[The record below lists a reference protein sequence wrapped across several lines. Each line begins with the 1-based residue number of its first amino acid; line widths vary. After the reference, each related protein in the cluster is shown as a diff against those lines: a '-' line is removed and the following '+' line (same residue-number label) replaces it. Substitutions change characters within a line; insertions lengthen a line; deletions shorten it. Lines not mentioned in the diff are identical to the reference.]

1 MNSDCSIEILSNKEC
16 GDLDKNNNYLKKF
29 NLIESHKSG
38 YESDVKNKKIEKELI
53 LKVCENLESLN
64 NITFNEDFRRRSML
78 EELMLC
84 SLLKLRLLS
93 GTTTHRGDAVLLKKA
108 GISENLK
115 DGRYQKKYRDERTSD
130 VGFRIDVNSS
140 DQLLPEYAWDY
151 LLIATHTT

>member
-78 EELMLC
+78 EEL
-84 SLLKLRLLS
+84 R
-93 GTTTHRGDAVLLKKA
+93 
-108 GISENLK
+108 N
-115 DGRYQKKYRDERTSD
+115 
-130 VGFRIDVNSS
+130 
-140 DQLLPEYAWDY
+140 
-151 LLIATHTT
+151 